1 MSEKN
6 QRAQALAD
14 DWQYWLTTRRF
25 FAPPEAKN
33 ILAMMSDKTRPA
45 KEPPNAGLSAEIAAF
60 HIAVCGLPDKLG
72 SAFIRVYCGWPNEPV
87 KTLAFNAGIE
97 RPAYYERA
105 HKGAAQAL
113 SAMRHILAMVDNLG
127 LRESVYAEKRT
138 KQHHTHEAV
147 LVS

>member
-1 MSEKN
+1 MSRN
-6 QRAQALAD
+6 ARAQALAD
-14 DWQYWLTTRRF
+14 DWQYWLATRRF

-45 KEPPNAGLSAEIAAF
+45 KEPPNAALSADIAAF

-72 SAFIRVYCGWPNEPV
+72 AAFIRVYCGWPNEPV
-87 KTLAFNAGIE
+87 KTLAFDAGIE
-97 RPAYYERA
+97 RLAYYERA

-113 SAMRHILAMVDNLG
+113 SAKRHILAMVDNLG
-127 LRESVYAEKRT
+127 LREQVYSEKRT
-138 KQHHTHEAV
+138 KQHHTHHAI